1 MECITKSLLEEET
14 LNRLSCQ
21 GHITLGGES
30 ELEPES
36 SESGSSFL
44 EGEQA

>member
-1 MECITKSLLEEET
+1 M
-14 LNRLSCQ
+14 SCQ

-44 EGEQA
+44 EGEQAEVVFPGMLT